1 MSEIKIFDR
10 TINVLSKVLDLRQQ
24 KQELIASNIAN
35 SQTPGYIPVQLSF
48 EEDLAR
54 ALQNNQSAPG
64 QASGQPHPRH
74 IPIAAGGLDTLQGQI
89 QRRPDQGLSNDG
101 NGVDLDKQLIAQS
114 ENQLL
119 YETTTQILSK
129 KLSTLK
135 YVCQDGR

>member
-35 SQTPGYIPVQLSF
+35 SQTPGYIPAQLSF

-54 ALQNNQSAPG
+54 ALQNNPPAPS
-64 QASGQPHPRH
+64 QTHPRH

-89 QRRPDQGLSNDG
+89 QRRPDQGLSGDG

>member
-1 MSEIKIFDR
+1 MPELKIFDR
-10 TINVLSKVLDLRQQ
+10 TVNLLGKVLDLRQR

-35 SQTPGYIPVQLSF
+35 SQTPGYMPAQISF

-54 ALQNNQSAPG
+54 ALQGNQ
-64 QASGQPHPRH
+64 QPQTPEHPRH
-74 IPIAAGGLDTLQGQI
+74 IPIASADLETLQGQVV
-89 QRRPDQGLSNDG
+89 RRPDQGVSSDG

-119 YETTTQILSK
+119 YETTAQILSR